1 MSPKPTKKDL
11 EERVAELEVSLE
23 EEKKN
28 SERYLNQLK
37 YARADLENLQKRT
50 QKQIVETMARANGR
64 LLMQLLP
71 ILDELELAIAASKEG
86 KGSIVEGVEMV
97 KGKLVKLMEAEGVSP
112 IEALGEIFNPA
123 YHEAVLEEESSDHPN
138 GTVVEEFRRGYT
150 FNGRVL
156 RASMVKVARNQ
167 GSGEVKEDVEDE

>member
-11 EERVAELEVSLE
+11 KERVAKLEVSLE

-50 QKQIVETMARANGR
+50 QKQIVETLSRANGR

-71 ILDELELAIAASKEG
+71 ILDELELAITASKEG

-112 IEALGEIFNPA
+112 IEALGEAFDPGF
-123 YHEAVLEEESSDHPN
+123 HEAVLEEESSDHPN

-150 FNGRVL
+150 YNGRVL
-156 RASMVKVARNQ
+156 RASMVKVARNK
-167 GSGEVKEDVEDE
+167 GSDEVKEDVEDE